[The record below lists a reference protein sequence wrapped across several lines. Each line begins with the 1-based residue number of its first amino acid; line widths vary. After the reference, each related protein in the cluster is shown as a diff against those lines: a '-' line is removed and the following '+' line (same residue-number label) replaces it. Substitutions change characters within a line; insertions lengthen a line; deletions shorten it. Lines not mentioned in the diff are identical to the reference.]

1 MARRERVAA
10 EKIELL
16 GGIHLFSGC
25 TPTELARLGQLFDE
39 SWRAAGTV
47 LVREGKPGS
56 EFFVIVEGRAEATLR
71 GQHLATFGPGDFF
84 GEMSLLEVAPRTATV
99 TAETDLALLVLEPRG
114 FASLL
119 AVAPTVGMKM
129 MRSMSQR
136 LRAMETVG
144 ATAH

>member
-10 EKIELL
+10 EKVELL
-16 GGIHLFSGC
+16 GGIPLFAGC
-25 TPTELARLGQLFDE
+25 TANELARLGQLFDE
-39 SWRAAGTV
+39 GWRAAGTV
-47 LVREGKPGS
+47 LVREGRPGS

-71 GQHLATFGPGDFF
+71 GQHLATLGPGDFF
-84 GEMSLLEVAPRTATV
+84 GEMSLLEVAPRAATV
-99 TAETDLALLVLEPRG
+99 VAETDLSLLVLEPRG

-136 LRAMETVG
+136 LRAFETVP
-144 ATAH
+144 AAAH

>member
-1 MARRERVAA
+1 MARRERAA
-10 EKIELL
+10 SEKMELL
-16 GGIHLFSGC
+16 RGIPLFSGC
-25 TPTELARLGQLFDE
+25 TPNELSRLSQLFDE
-39 SWRAAGTV
+39 GWRAAGTV

-71 GQHLATFGPGDFF
+71 GEHLATLGPGDFF
-84 GEMSLLEVAPRTATV
+84 GEMSLLEVAPRAATV
-99 TAETDLALLVLEPRG
+99 VAETDLSLLVLEPRG

-136 LRAMETVG
+136 LRALET
-144 ATAH
+144 ATAAAH